1 MLRRGWNEG
10 QHLLLQT
17 DDHAVKEGA
26 HGAAQRPSL
35 HGTAERRKKGLQ
47 AVQIHFRAAALLHRL
62 LVTERLTG
70 AAEEHITTGGL
81 EFNHLVKLAEVAPS
95 SQD

>member
-1 MLRRGWNEG
+1 MCCDAAGMKGSTSSSRQIIMPVE
-10 QHLLLQT
+10 
-17 DDHAVKEGA
+17 EGA

-81 EFNHLVKLAEVAPS
+81 EFNHLVKLA
-95 SQD
+95 